1 MLGTTC
7 LTLVCC
13 IQLSLF
19 FLFLF
24 SSPLLSSSLFFFS
37 LSPCFLSLQSSVPA
51 LSQCLEG
58 LHSAISPRSLT
69 PTFSELR
76 KVGAETR
83 SISFSSCL
91 ITLEDGSVDSHIVD
105 DGTSTCINEM
115 TLSDEWEERVLDY
128 VKYCH
133 ECWVY
138 ERVSLCVCV

>member
-1 MLGTTC
+1 M
-7 LTLVCC
+7 
-13 IQLSLF
+13 
-19 FLFLF
+19 
-24 SSPLLSSSLFFFS
+24 
-37 LSPCFLSLQSSVPA
+37 PA

-138 ERVSLCVCV
+138 ERVSLCVCVCSVYVHVYSVYVHVDIMYLLFCVYFLV